1 MEVRVTSKP
10 FITAEMWLRP
20 TLRALAFA
28 LFAGPICAAM
38 NPLEEPMI
46 TLSVY
51 QLKFAAQPQG
61 TSSAPKQIALSN
73 IGNAELAI
81 RSISISGENNQQF
94 IETHN
99 CPTSPATLAPNTVC
113 QIQVVFKPLIGGD
126 LSATLNVSDNASGS
140 PHTVVLEGRA
150 GAPAPALVLSPAVL
164 SFGTQRVGANSKMQV
179 VLLRNTGS
187 APLNINS
194 AIRIDGA
201 SASEFHF
208 QTVHQACPETTG
220 ELAPDASCSVGI
232 VFAPVSSGP
241 KDAQLIIDD
250 DATGS
255 PHTVE
260 LSGSGT

>member
-1 MEVRVTSKP
+1 
-10 FITAEMWLRP
+10 
-20 TLRALAFA
+20 
-28 LFAGPICAAM
+28 M

-51 QLKFAAQPQG
+51 ELNFAAQPQG
-61 TSSAPKQIALSN
+61 TASAPQQITLSN

-81 RSISISGENNQQF
+81 HSISISGENNQQF

-99 CPTSPATLAPNTVC
+99 CPTAPATLAPNSVC
-113 QIQVVFKPLIGGD
+113 QIQVVFKPLISGD

-140 PHTVVLEGRA
+140 PQSVTLEGHS
-150 GAPAPALVLSPAVL
+150 GAPAPALVLSPTVL
-164 SFGTQRVGANSKMQV
+164 SFGTQRVGADSRMQV
-179 VLLRNTGS
+179 VLLKNAGS

-208 QTVHQACPETTG
+208 HTVHQACPETTG
-220 ELAPDASCSVGI
+220 ELAPNASCSIGI

-241 KDAQLIIDD
+241 KNAQLIIDD
-250 DATGS
+250 DAAGS
-255 PHTVE
+255 PHAVE